1 MEDLLAEF
9 ENERAQLDEEFAS
22 KEIRATF
29 ETVEEINDELRP
41 MGYSPNQTLVYHD
54 EEVLDYYE
62 SESED
67 EETSMD
73 DIDLDRD
80 ESELPNMPPPA
91 LNGGLLRR
99 HNAAIFMPLR
109 VSCLYG

>member
-1 MEDLLAEF
+1 
-9 ENERAQLDEEFAS
+9 
-22 KEIRATF
+22 
-29 ETVEEINDELRP
+29 
-41 MGYSPNQTLVYHD
+41 
-54 EEVLDYYE
+54 
-62 SESED
+62 
-67 EETSMD
+67 MD
-73 DIDLDRD
+73 DVDYDRE